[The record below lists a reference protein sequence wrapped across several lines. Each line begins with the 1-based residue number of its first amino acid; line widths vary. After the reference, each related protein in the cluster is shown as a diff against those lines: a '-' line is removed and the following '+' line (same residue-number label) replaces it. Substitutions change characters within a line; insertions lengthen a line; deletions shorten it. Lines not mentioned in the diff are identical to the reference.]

1 MSKWLW
7 FLLSI
12 VLITGSYF
20 FFNPYKV
27 QTYQCV
33 NVDTKSSESLTMA
46 KYLYG
51 WLDVTFKNKIY
62 MKNDCKKVTELTCNN
77 TIENKALESIVY
89 DESSNTLK
97 HHWIEYESGKYVFDK
112 TQVIKSNRTDNYT
125 CELLSN

>member
-7 FLLSI
+7 ILLSI
-12 VLITGSYF
+12 VLITCSYF

-27 QTYQCV
+27 QTYQCL
-33 NVDTKSSESLTMA
+33 NVETKSSESLTMA

-62 MKNDCKKVTELTCNN
+62 MKNDCKKVTELTCSN

>member
-1 MSKWLW
+1 MNKWLW
-7 FLLSI
+7 ILLSI
-12 VLITGSYF
+12 VLIAGPYF

-27 QTYQCV
+27 QIYQCL
-33 NVDTKSSESLTMA
+33 NVETKSSESLTMA
-46 KYLYG
+46 KYIYG

-62 MKNDCKKVTELTCNN
+62 MKNDCKKVTELTCSN

>member
-7 FLLSI
+7 ILLSF
-12 VLITGSYF
+12 VLFTGSYF

-27 QTYQCV
+27 HTYQCL
-33 NVDTKSSESLTMA
+33 NIDTKSSESLTMA

-62 MKNDCKKVTELTCNN
+62 MKNDCKKGIELTCSN

>member
-7 FLLSI
+7 ILLSI

-27 QTYQCV
+27 GTFQCV
-33 NVDTKSSESLTMA
+33 NVETKSFESLTMA

-51 WLDVTFKNKIY
+51 WLDVTFKKKIY
-62 MKNDCKKVTELTCNN
+62 MRNDCKKGTELTCSN

>member
-7 FLLSI
+7 ILLSI
-12 VLITGSYF
+12 VLTTGSYF

-27 QTYQCV
+27 QIYQCL
-33 NVDTKSSESLTMA
+33 NIDTKSSESLTMA

-62 MKNDCKKVTELTCNN
+62 MKNDCKKGTELTCSN
-77 TIENKALESIVY
+77 TIDNNALESIVY

>member
-7 FLLSI
+7 ILLSI

-27 QTYQCV
+27 QTYQCL
-33 NVDTKSSESLTMA
+33 NVETKSSESLTMA

-62 MKNDCKKVTELTCNN
+62 MKNDCKKVTELTCSNI
-77 TIENKALESIVY
+77 IENKVLESIVY

-97 HHWIEYESGKYVFDK
+97 HRWIEYESGKYVFDK
-112 TQVIKSNRTDNYT
+112 TQVIKSNRKDNYT

>member
-7 FLLSI
+7 ILLSI

-33 NVDTKSSESLTMA
+33 NVETKSSESLTMA

-62 MKNDCKKVTELTCNN
+62 MKNDCNKVTELTCSN
-77 TIENKALESIVY
+77 TIENKSLESIVY

>member
-27 QTYQCV
+27 GTFKCV
-33 NVDTKSSESLTMA
+33 NVETKSFESLTMA

-62 MKNDCKKVTELTCNN
+62 IRNDFKKGTELTCSN
-77 TIENKALESIVY
+77 TIENKSLESIVY

>member
-7 FLLSI
+7 ILLLI

-27 QTYQCV
+27 GTFQCV
-33 NVDTKSSESLTMA
+33 NVETKSFESLTMA

-62 MKNDCKKVTELTCNN
+62 MKNDCKKVTELTCSN
-77 TIENKALESIVY
+77 TIDNNSLESIVY
-89 DESSNTLK
+89 EESSNILK
-97 HHWIEYESGKYVFDK
+97 HYWIEYESGKYVFDK

>member
-1 MSKWLW
+1 MSKWSW
-7 FLLSI
+7 ILLLI

-27 QTYQCV
+27 QTYQCL
-33 NVDTKSSESLTMA
+33 NVETKSSESLTMA

-62 MKNDCKKVTELTCNN
+62 MKNDCKKVTELTCSN

>member
-7 FLLSI
+7 ILLSF

-20 FFNPYKV
+20 FFNSYKV
-27 QTYQCV
+27 DTYQCL
-33 NVDTKSSESLTMA
+33 NIDTKSSESLTMA

-62 MKNDCKKVTELTCNN
+62 MKNDCKKVTELTCSN

>member
-7 FLLSI
+7 ILLSI

-20 FFNPYKV
+20 LFNPYKV
-27 QTYQCV
+27 QTYQCL
-33 NVDTKSSESLTMA
+33 NVETKSSESLTMA

-62 MKNDCKKVTELTCNN
+62 MKNDCKKVTELTCSN

>member
-7 FLLSI
+7 ILLSI

-27 QTYQCV
+27 QTYQCL
-33 NVDTKSSESLTMA
+33 NVETKSSESLTMA

-62 MKNDCKKVTELTCNN
+62 MKHDCKKGTELTCSN
-77 TIENKALESIVY
+77 TIDNNALESIVY

-125 CELLSN
+125 CELLSD

>member
-7 FLLSI
+7 ILLSI

-27 QTYQCV
+27 QTYQCL
-33 NVDTKSSESLTMA
+33 NVETKSSESLTMA

-51 WLDVTFKNKIY
+51 SLDVTFKNKIY
-62 MKNDCKKVTELTCNN
+62 MKNDCKKVTELTCSNI
-77 TIENKALESIVY
+77 IENKVLESIVY

-97 HHWIEYESGKYVFDK
+97 HRWIEYESGKYVFDK

>member
-7 FLLSI
+7 ILLSI

-27 QTYQCV
+27 QTYQCL
-33 NVDTKSSESLTMA
+33 NVETKSSESLTMA

-51 WLDVTFKNKIY
+51 SLDVTFKNKIY
-62 MKNDCKKVTELTCNN
+62 MKNDCKKVTELTCSNI
-77 TIENKALESIVY
+77 IENKALESIVY

-97 HHWIEYESGKYVFDK
+97 HRWIEYESGKYVFDK

>member
-7 FLLSI
+7 ILLSI

-27 QTYQCV
+27 QTYKCL
-33 NVDTKSSESLTMA
+33 NVETKSSESLTMA

-62 MKNDCKKVTELTCNN
+62 MKNDCKKRTELTCSN
-77 TIENKALESIVY
+77 TIDNNALESIVY

-125 CELLSN
+125 CELLSD